1 LSGKGCSKCG
11 RKSISEKLLMSQEE
25 FISRCQKLN
34 PDYNYSNTIYTGIEN
49 KITYICPIHGE
60 IT

>member
-1 LSGKGCSKCG
+1 
-11 RKSISEKLLMSQEE
+11 MPQEE
-25 FISRCQKLN
+25 FISRCKTLN

-60 IT
+60 IA